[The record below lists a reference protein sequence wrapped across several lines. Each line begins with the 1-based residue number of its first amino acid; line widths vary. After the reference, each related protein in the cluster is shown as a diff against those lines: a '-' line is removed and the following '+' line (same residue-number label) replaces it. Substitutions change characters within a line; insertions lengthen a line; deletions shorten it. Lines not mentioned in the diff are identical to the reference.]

1 MTADARLHSQLEQR
15 FYTGI
20 WLGKDAQTN
29 ESILGIPGKIVRAC
43 TIRRQVEPEKY
54 NRQLIDTAYIYPWNA
69 RWTVAASTFTPP
81 PIQDGTA
88 ATQAAAMSTQTTEVE
103 ETLDAPGNHGH
114 TFDYIGN
121 ITNIV

>member
-1 MTADARLHSQLEQR
+1 MQHMTADARLHSQLEQR

-29 ESILGIPGKIVRAC
+29 ESILGIPAKIVRAC

-69 RWTVAASTFTPP
+69 TWTVAAQYKRRYRIWKNRTLRCRMLRVY
-81 PIQDGTA
+81 IQ
-88 ATQAAAMSTQTTEVE
+88 V
-103 ETLDAPGNHGH
+103 
-114 TFDYIGN
+114 
-121 ITNIV
+121 